1 MMQYIHNQIEYDTR
15 ETPAPDLPKAIRLG
29 LLNAVGVTVINL
41 ISMNSNQEDKLSLY
55 QQQILIQN
63 DNLIQFKRQNSVNLI
78 PPGKHVW
85 LVDTPGLE
93 ILLSPLQAGDLLD
106 RGYKV
111 TVESSKNRSDMD
123 YEYATMGCELCASGS
138 WRYSPPTTLI
148 LLPQSH
154 HYQILLESSLP
165 RDYVFIY
172 DISCL
177 S

>member
-1 MMQYIHNQIEYDTR
+1 LIEVIK
-15 ETPAPDLPKAIRLG
+15 L
-29 LLNAVGVTVINL
+29 LLN
-41 ISMNSNQEDKLSLY
+41 
-55 QQQILIQN
+55 
-63 DNLIQFKRQNSVNLI
+63 
-78 PPGKHVW
+78 
-85 LVDTPGLE
+85 
-93 ILLSPLQAGDLLD
+93 LQ
-106 RGYKV
+106 
-111 TVESSKNRSDMD
+111 KNRSDMD